1 MQKLS
6 SIEFRRKIHSMGTIE
21 DLKNSGDYIVQ
32 FVKNKYRH
40 SSSRALYES
49 KDCVDRFLKGLDEVI
64 SSFETPESLAK
75 IKIWILTYI
84 DNPSGVALLGNDPES
99 SLYKFIHFNYT
110 EINMSFNE
118 FYQNYANTING
129 FLNKNHVSR
138 ALNALGINPVMRKI
152 KLATDGGK
160 RKCVMMI
167 QVTREELS
175 EILKKNGLIT
185 VS

>member
-6 SIEFRRKIHSMGTIE
+6 SIEFRRKIHTMKTME
-21 DLKNSGDYIVQ
+21 DLKNSGEYIAQ
-32 FVKNKYRH
+32 FVKNKYRY
-40 SSSRALYES
+40 REY
-49 KDCVDRFLKGLDEVI
+49 VDRFLKGLDEVV
-64 SSFETPESLAK
+64 SSFETLEK

-84 DNPSGVALLGNDPES
+84 DNPSGVALLGDDPES

-110 EINMSFNE
+110 EINTSFSE
-118 FYQNYANTING
+118 FYQNYANTIDNP
-129 FLNKNHVSR
+129 LNKNHISR

-152 KLATDGGK
+152 KLATDIGK

-167 QVTREELS
+167 HVTGEELS
-175 EILKKNGLIT
+175 DILKKNGIIT

>member
-6 SIEFRRKIHSMGTIE
+6 SIVFRHKIHSIKTME
-21 DLKNSGDYIVQ
+21 DLTKCGEYITQ
-32 FVKNKYRH
+32 FVKNKYQNKE
-40 SSSRALYES
+40 Y
-49 KDCVDRFLKGLDEVI
+49 VDRFLKGLDEVVNTGSDI
-64 SSFETPESLAK
+64 ER

-84 DNPSGVALLGNDPES
+84 DDPSGVALLGNDPET

-110 EINMSFNE
+110 EINMSFND
-118 FYQNYANTING
+118 FYQNYTNTVND

-152 KLATDGGK
+152 KLEDGK
-160 RKCVMMI
+160 RKCTMMI
-167 QVTREELS
+167 HVVQEELS

>member
-32 FVKNKYRH
+32 FIFNKYRH
-40 SSSRALYES
+40 R
-49 KDCVDRFLKGLDEVI
+49 DCVDRFLKGLDEVI

-75 IKIWILTYI
+75 IKIWILTYV
-84 DNPSGVALLGNDPES
+84 DNPSGVTLLGNDPES

-118 FYQNYANTING
+118 FYQNYANTINN

-152 KLATDGGK
+152 KLTTDEGK

-175 EILKKNGLIT
+175 EIL
-185 VS
+185 